1 MKKYIKGIL
10 GTLSLA
16 AAIVTGPAHALFGVG
31 DIVIDPTNLIQNT
44 SSAISAVK
52 NEVNTAHTY
61 ITQVQQLI
69 AMGKSLQSVS
79 GLANLAGVQEE
90 YKLYVQLAN
99 VSTQLLGVID
109 RSKRLTESVQAQ
121 VGASNLDWKTFLTTK
136 SDINRSRAMALSQ
149 QYQAIDRSMVEV
161 AERRKQIVNQL
172 QASTGQTSAMQS
184 VGAGIDVL
192 IGQNQQ
198 MISALQMQGRA
209 DQMKQEM
216 DQTTEKAT
224 FEQGM
229 QVISKRQKALM
240 QSDANLK

>member
-1 MKKYIKGIL
+1 MKKYFKGIL

-209 DQMKQEM
+209 EEMRQEM
-216 DQTTEKAT
+216 DKATEKAS
-224 FEQGM
+224 FQQGL
-229 QVISKRQKALM
+229 QVISERQRALR
-240 QSDANLK
+240 QTSDQFK